1 MVLCWMGGDHVFAV
15 HQWLYA
21 VQKKKVF
28 YLDQTNVTEHK
39 TIFNYFQNKT
49 QKRLIR
55 FSPEH
60 PWMTGR

>member
-21 VQKKKVF
+21 VQKKGGGF

-39 TIFNYFQNKT
+39 RI
-49 QKRLIR
+49 LIT
-55 FSPEH
+55 FKIIPKA
-60 PWMTGR
+60 PDQI